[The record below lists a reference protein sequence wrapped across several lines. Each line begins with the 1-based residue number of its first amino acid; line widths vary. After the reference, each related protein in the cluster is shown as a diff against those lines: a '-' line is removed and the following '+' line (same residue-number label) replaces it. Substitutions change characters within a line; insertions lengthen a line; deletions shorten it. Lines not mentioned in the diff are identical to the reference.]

1 MTNDLLS
8 GVGDGPFPHAAISAA
23 LGREETQFEV
33 VPGSELR
40 QAGSLTALLRDAR
53 DPACTVF
60 LKKVTAGLVANKA
73 WNDRRRVLLYIRNEL
88 RFYEEFADGLRQRGV
103 DIPPAYFLSS
113 SNLDGLEGYEE
124 EPPDLLGTC
133 GALMF
138 LEPLAD
144 PTRFH
149 QTSPLSP
156 SQASTLL
163 EAAAR
168 LHAAAWQ
175 DAPTLERAA
184 ARLQRHGGSFAL
196 SARNP
201 KELANLADS
210 WGRFAAA
217 FAPAAPP
224 GFFARPEI
232 AALGSRLQAAAP
244 WIAAQL
250 SPAPSDPF
258 ATLVHGDL
266 KAMNVFLP
274 RGDTEDDRAVLID
287 FASTGVGNAMTDVV
301 LHLVHA
307 LTPADLDGGGEEA
320 LVDYYLEALA
330 ARRGS
335 GAAPYPREAA
345 LRHYRLA
352 VCDYGR
358 FVMGRFWRDATPA
371 SFAANAAKPNV
382 VLANRNLASA
392 LRFVERI
399 SECLGAVEVEM
410 AASS

>member
-1 MTNDLLS
+1 MFGQHSALSSYVRMSNDLLS

-124 EPPDLLGTC
+124 EPPPDLLGTC

-144 PTRFH
+144 PRFH
-149 QTSPLSP
+149 QASPLSP
-156 SQASTLL
+156 SQASTIL

-210 WGRFAAA
+210 WGSPRPSRQPHRRASS
-217 FAPAAPP
+217 PAQRSPLWARGCRPP
-224 GFFARPEI
+224 RH
-232 AALGSRLQAAAP
+232 GSRRSSAP
-244 WIAAQL
+244 HR
-250 SPAPSDPF
+250 
-258 ATLVHGDL
+258 ATH
-266 KAMNVFLP
+266 
-274 RGDTEDDRAVLID
+274 
-287 FASTGVGNAMTDVV
+287 S
-301 LHLVHA
+301 
-307 LTPADLDGGGEEA
+307 
-320 LVDYYLEALA
+320 
-330 ARRGS
+330 RRS
-335 GAAPYPREAA
+335 
-345 LRHYRLA
+345 
-352 VCDYGR
+352 CT
-358 FVMGRFWRDATPA
+358 AT
-371 SFAANAAKPNV
+371 S
-382 VLANRNLASA
+382 R
-392 LRFVERI
+392 R
-399 SECLGAVEVEM
+399 
-410 AASS
+410 